1 MEYYINL
8 NGSSIG
14 PMNHEQMLAYNVNE
28 QTPVSRD
35 GINWAPLYTYPE
47 LMDMIYRRGRTDSQ
61 IRHEDVSQK
70 KLICGILAILVGTL
84 GVHYFVLGKVSGGIY
99 CILLSLVTCGLWG
112 IVTLIQGILMLCMSD
127 QDFEQKYMN
136 TPKSFPLF

>member
-1 MEYYINL
+1 MGYFINL

-14 PMNHEQMLAYNVNE
+14 PMSPDQMLAYNVGE

-47 LMDMIYRRGRTDSQ
+47 LMEMIYRRGRTNNQ
-61 IRHEDVSQK
+61 IRREDVSQK

-84 GVHYFVLGKVSGGIY
+84 GVHYFVLGKMTGGIY
-99 CILLSLVTCGLWG
+99 CILLSLVTCGIWG
-112 IVTLIQGILMLCMSD
+112 VVTLIQGILMLCMND
-127 QDFEQKYMN
+127 DEFEQKFMN
-136 TPKSFPLF
+136 TPKNFPLF

>member
-1 MEYYINL
+1 MGYFINL

-14 PMNHEQMLAYNVNE
+14 PMNAEQMLAYNIGE
-28 QTPVSRD
+28 QTPVSKD
-35 GINWAPLYTYPE
+35 GVNWTPLYTYPE
-47 LMDMIYRRGRTDSQ
+47 LMEMIYRRGRTDNQ
-61 IRHEDVSQK
+61 IHHDDVSQK
-70 KLICGILAILVGTL
+70 KLISGILAILVGTF

-112 IVTLIQGILMLCMSD
+112 IITLIQGILMLCMSD
-127 QDFEQKYMN
+127 GEFEQKYMA